1 MTSERERRLV
11 FGEDPERYDR
21 ARPGYPD
28 ELVDQLVA
36 WVGTEARV
44 IDVGCGTGKATGLLA
59 AQGMRGVG
67 VEPHPAMAAV
77 ARRNLAAFPGW
88 RIDESGF
95 EDWEPRRGDTP
106 ADLVTCAQAW
116 HWLDPAVRLHKA
128 HALLRPGGWL
138 AVWWNADDPDDDS
151 PMRQAIDEI
160 YDRLEPGMGVLPSC
174 GNLPRPDHDD
184 PVPDDLAFGEPVDRE
199 IHWSVTYT
207 TAEWLDLLQ
216 THSNHRLL
224 PSDRLT
230 RLLEEVAGA
239 IDDLGGSYTGRYR
252 CVLWAAPK
260 DH

>member
-21 ARPGYPD
+21 ARPSYPD

-59 AQGMRGVG
+59 ARGMRGVG

-88 RIDESGF
+88 RIDEGGF

-138 AVWWNADDPDDDS
+138 AVWWNADDPHDDS

-174 GNLPRPDHDD
+174 GNLPRPGHDD
-184 PVPDDLAFGEPVDRE
+184 PVPDDLAFGAPVDRE

-207 TAEWLDLLQ
+207 TAEWIDLLQ

-224 PSDRLT
+224 PPDRLT
-230 RLLEEVAGA
+230 RLLGEVATA
-239 IDDLGGSYTGRYR
+239 IDDLGGNYTYRYR
-252 CVLWAAPK
+252 CVLWAAAR